1 MSKLQIKLECFES
14 LESTNTYL
22 RQQAAKGAPEGTV
35 VIANAQTAG
44 RGRMGR
50 SFSSAPG
57 LGIYMSLLLRPDCAP
72 EKAHTLTASTAA
84 AVCRAIEKASGL
96 EPEIKWVNDI
106 ILRGRK
112 ICGVLCESSASEK
125 GLDYVVVGIGL
136 NVINREEDFPPELR
150 SIAGSIYSQSGL
162 VIERGALI
170 AAILSELDAMYSAWQ
185 ENGGAYLNEY
195 KKRCKMLGR
204 LVEITGADGNELA
217 VAEDIMSDFGLKVRL
232 DSGETRVLRSGEV
245 SVKPSYKE

>member
-22 RQQAAKGAPEGTV
+22 RQQAAKGAPEGAV
-35 VIANAQTAG
+35 VIANEQTAG

-50 SFSSAPG
+50 SFASAPG

-72 EKAHTLTASTAA
+72 EKAQTLTASVAA
-84 AVCRAIEKASGL
+84 AVCRAIERVSGL

-112 ICGVLCESSASEK
+112 ICGVLCESSVSEK
-125 GLDYVVVGIGL
+125 GLDFVIVGIGL
-136 NVINREEDFPPELR
+136 NVINRESDFPPELR
-150 SIAGSIYSQSGL
+150 NIAGSIYSQSGL

-170 AAILSELDAMYSAWQ
+170 AAILSELDAMYGAWL
-185 ENGGAYLNEY
+185 ENGSAYLKEY
-195 KKRCKMLGR
+195 KARCKMLGH
-204 LVEITGADGNELA
+204 LVEVTGADGNALA
-217 VAEDIMSDFGLKVRL
+217 IAEDIMQDFGLKVRF
-232 DSGETRVLRSGEV
+232 DNGETRVLRSGEV
-245 SVKPSYKE
+245 SVKPSYRE